1 LREHGGGGS
10 LGLHW
15 VSIGRPPWKTEG
27 ANAMNQAGFAARAA
41 SAAIALSLL
50 LGPWT
55 AAPAAAAGDRPLL
68 AQAAGDDRAE
78 LAFWDAIKDSKNPD
92 EFKAY
97 LDTYPKGKFVALARV
112 RMNALT
118 KPAEP
123 AAAPA
128 AAPAVPAATSSSSSD
143 LPKLPGQSGGA
154 SSPATAQPAAT
165 QAAPAA
171 APAKEEPKIEYWTAS
186 KSPVR
191 VYPQPSARSA
201 FLRDEYYVD
210 EQSIKVIEVVPGR
223 NKLPWLK
230 VITPSGKEGYVFSGE
245 ARPAGVSRSGK
256 FVQSPNS
263 DD

>member
-1 LREHGGGGS
+1 
-10 LGLHW
+10 
-15 VSIGRPPWKTEG
+15 
-27 ANAMNQAGFAARAA
+27 MNHAGFAVCAGFAAL
-41 SAAIALSLL
+41 ALSVMF
-50 LGPWT
+50 GP
-55 AAPAAAAGDRPLL
+55 ALAPPAAAAADRPLL
-68 AQAAGDDRAE
+68 AQATGDDRAE
-78 LAFWDAIKDSKNPD
+78 LAFWDAVKDSKNPD

-97 LDTYPKGKFVALARV
+97 LDTYPKGKFAALARV
-112 RMNALT
+112 RMDAL
-118 KPAEP
+118 KKQAEP
-123 AAAPA
+123 AAAAP
-128 AAPAVPAATSSSSSD
+128 AAPAASTTSTSSSSD
-143 LPKLPGQSGGA
+143 LPKLPGQSGA
-154 SSPATAQPAAT
+154 SSSSSTAQ
-165 QAAPAA
+165 PAA

-186 KSPVR
+186 KNPVR
-191 VYPQPSARSA
+191 VYPQPTARSA